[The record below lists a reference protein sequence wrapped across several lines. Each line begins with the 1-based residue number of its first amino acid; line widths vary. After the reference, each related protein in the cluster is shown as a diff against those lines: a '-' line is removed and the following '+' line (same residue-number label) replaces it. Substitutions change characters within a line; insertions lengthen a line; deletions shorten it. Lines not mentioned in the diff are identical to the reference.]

1 MRLARVRGTHA
12 ARLAV
17 LAGDELLEVPGAD
30 GALDVSDILRG
41 GSEALA
47 AIAAA
52 VRGVPRRPFV
62 LGELL
67 PPIGSPPKVICVG
80 QNYAAHAAESRVDTP
95 TEPVIFSK
103 FSSAV
108 VGPGDAVRLPK
119 VAPRRVDYEAE
130 LAVVIGAVGRDVSP
144 AEAMTVVGGY
154 MVANDVSARD
164 WQLKKPAGQWLLG
177 KSFDTFLPLGPAVV
191 TAEEVPD
198 PASLQIVC
206 RIAGETLQDD
216 VVGNMIF
223 DIPTL
228 ISYVSQVATLEPGDV
243 LLTGTPAGVGQ
254 SRVPQRW
261 LQPGDVLETEIS
273 GIGLLRNPIVAA

>member
-1 MRLARVRGTHA
+1 MRLARLRGA
-12 ARLAV
+12 QAPRLAV
-17 LAGDELLEVPGAD
+17 LVGDDLQEVPGPE
-30 GALDVSDILRG
+30 GALDIAHILRG
-41 GSEALA
+41 RSEALA
-47 AIAAA
+47 SIAAA
-52 VRGVPRRPFV
+52 VHGVPRRPFE

-67 PPIGSPPKVICVG
+67 PPIATPPKVICVG
-80 QNYAAHAAESRVDTP
+80 QNYAAHAAESRVEAP

-103 FSSAV
+103 FSSALI
-108 VGPGDAVRLPK
+108 GPADAVHLPR
-119 VAPRRVDYEAE
+119 VAPNRVDYEAE
-130 LAVVIGAVGRDVSP
+130 LAIVIGAAGRDVS
-144 AEAMTVVGGY
+144 AADAMTLVGGY
-154 MVANDVSARD
+154 TVANDISARD

-191 TAEEVPD
+191 SADEVPD
-198 PASLQIVC
+198 PTSLHIVC

-216 VVGNMIF
+216 VVGHMIF

-254 SRVPQRW
+254 SRVPPRW
-261 LQPGDVLETEIS
+261 LQPGEVLETEIS